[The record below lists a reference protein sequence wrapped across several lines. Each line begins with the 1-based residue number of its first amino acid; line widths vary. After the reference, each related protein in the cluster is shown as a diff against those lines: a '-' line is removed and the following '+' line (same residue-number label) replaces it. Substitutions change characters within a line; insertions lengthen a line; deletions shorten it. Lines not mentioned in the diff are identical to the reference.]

1 MSRSI
6 YTISSRA
13 KNIQTKYT
21 NQLARDLSPNLSTGN
36 IPFITN
42 YANVNNNN
50 NNGGGATQVNLT
62 SVTTS
67 IIPSTD
73 VAFNIGTNDKRFAT
87 TFANNIDVKGSVV
100 PTTNLASNL
109 GAGDKRFGTT
119 FTNNIDISGSI
130 VPASDSTSNLGAGDK
145 RFDKLYSYNIDI
157 SGNIIPYGNL
167 VSQIGDPSHWFGN
180 IYVNHISCGA
190 NSIVIGSATMSSS
203 NGGIVLPSSTTIGGV
218 NPGTIVIKGTK
229 ANTGALP
236 TTNAVGDG
244 YIIGSNLW
252 VSTATNSV
260 YPAGWVNVGAFVGP
274 QGIQGIQ
281 GLTGPDG
288 PTGSQG
294 IQGLTGSGGPTGP
307 QGPTGLLDA
316 TGATFTGTIVMPDM
330 VVTGNTVMGK
340 SSLGTPVY
348 RLDVSG
354 SLNASSIYQNGT
366 LISSVYATASAL
378 NSYSTKAIIDTSFA
392 LYYNKN
398 QADTSFSTIATN
410 YYNKTYVDSSINS
423 IISTYA
429 TTSYVG
435 TQISNLIGG
444 APATLDTL
452 AEIATA
458 IKSDASFGIIVY
470 DKIASSDASINNIRT
485 TYTLKSTVDA
495 SLSSYTLN
503 STIDASLSRYT
514 LKSSVDASLS
524 SYALKSTV
532 DASLSS
538 YTLKSTVDA
547 SLSSYATTASLSSY
561 ATTASLSSYTLKST
575 VDASLSSYALKST
588 VDASLSSYTLKSSV
602 DASLSSYTLKSTV
615 DASLSSYATTA
626 SLSSYTLKSTVDASL
641 SSYATTASLSSYT
654 LKTTVDASLSSYTLK
669 STVDASLSNYASL
682 VSDISFGGNVQL
694 GRTAIVSVGINKTPN
709 PIYALDVSGASFFY
723 GNVSLD
729 KRSTDISY
737 AYFDMSAVT
746 MNVYNICE
754 KFIMPTFSATP
765 TFNYSTGS
773 IFYVTP
779 GASTNITSVSFT
791 NVPVVSG
798 RSITMTIIIDN
809 ANGAYTS
816 YITAAAVSVNATSI
830 TYKVQDGTAFTAP
843 TAPVLVV
850 HQFILLFT
858 SGTLSASN
866 PKIIGSMS
874 TIK

>member
-1 MSRSI
+1 MRSLN
-6 YTISSRA
+6 TLKRTTLNNDTLSKNRVALALNQTATTGSS
-13 KNIQTKYT
+13 
-21 NQLARDLSPNLSTGN
+21 L
-36 IPFITN
+36 
-42 YANVNNNN
+42 
-50 NNGGGATQVNLT
+50 GGGGGSTAVVDLT
-62 SVTTS
+62 NV
-67 IIPSTD
+67 ST
-73 VAFNIGTNDKRFAT
+73 
-87 TFANNIDVKGSVV
+87 
-100 PTTNLASNL
+100 
-109 GAGDKRFGTT
+109 
-119 FTNNIDISGSI
+119 
-130 VPASDSTSNLGAGDK
+130 
-145 RFDKLYSYNIDI
+145 
-157 SGNIIPYGNL
+157 NIIPTSNGSLNLGTSDKQFGTSFTTNINVGENIMPVGNL
-167 VSQIGDPSHWFGN
+167 VSQIGGPSNWFGN

-190 NSIVIGSATMSSS
+190 NSIAIGGALISS
-203 NGGIVLPSSTTIGGV
+203 NNGGVVLPASTTIGGV
-218 NPGTIVIKGTK
+218 NPGTITIKGTQ

-244 YIIGSNLW
+244 YIISSNLW

-274 QGIQGIQ
+274 QGSQGIQGIQ
-281 GLTGPDG
+281 GSAGSTG

-294 IQGLTGSGGPTGP
+294 IQGLTGSGGATGP

-366 LISSVYATASAL
+366 LISSVYATTSAL
-378 NSYSTKAIIDTSFA
+378 SSYSTKAIIDASFA

-398 QADTSFSTIATN
+398 QADASFSTIATN

-435 TQISNLIGG
+435 TQIANLIGG
-444 APATLDTL
+444 APETLDTL

-470 DKIASSDASINNIRT
+470 EKIAASDASINNIRT

-495 SLSSYTLN
+495 SLNSYT
-503 STIDASLSRYT
+503 
-514 LKSSVDASLS
+514 
-524 SYALKSTV
+524 LKSTV

-538 YTLKSTVDA
+538 YATTASLSSYALNSTVDA

-561 ATTASLSSYTLKST
+561 ATTASLS
-575 VDASLSSYALKST
+575 
-588 VDASLSSYTLKSSV
+588 
-602 DASLSSYTLKSTV
+602 
-615 DASLSSYATTA
+615 
-626 SLSSYTLKSTVDASL
+626 
-641 SSYATTASLSSYT
+641 
-654 LKTTVDASLSSYTLK
+654 
-669 STVDASLSNYASL
+669 NYASL
-682 VSDISFGGNVQL
+682 VSDISLGGNVQF

-709 PIYALDVSGASFFY
+709 RIYALDVSGASFFS

-791 NVPVVSG
+791 NVPVISG

-809 ANGAYTS
+809 ASGAYTS
-816 YITAAAVSVNATSI
+816 YITATAVSVNGTSI
-830 TYKVQDGTAFTAP
+830 TYKVQDGTAFAAP
-843 TAPVLVV
+843 TAPFLVV

-858 SGTLSASN
+858 SGTLSATN
-866 PKIIGSMS
+866 PRIIGSMS

>member
-1 MSRSI
+1 
-6 YTISSRA
+6 
-13 KNIQTKYT
+13 
-21 NQLARDLSPNLSTGN
+21 LS
-36 IPFITN
+36 
-42 YANVNNNN
+42 
-50 NNGGGATQVNLT
+50 
-62 SVTTS
+62 
-67 IIPSTD
+67 
-73 VAFNIGTNDKRFAT
+73 
-87 TFANNIDVKGSVV
+87 
-100 PTTNLASNL
+100 
-109 GAGDKRFGTT
+109 
-119 FTNNIDISGSI
+119 
-130 VPASDSTSNLGAGDK
+130 
-145 RFDKLYSYNIDI
+145 
-157 SGNIIPYGNL
+157 
-167 VSQIGDPSHWFGN
+167 
-180 IYVNHISCGA
+180 
-190 NSIVIGSATMSSS
+190 
-203 NGGIVLPSSTTIGGV
+203 
-218 NPGTIVIKGTK
+218 
-229 ANTGALP
+229 
-236 TTNAVGDG
+236 
-244 YIIGSNLW
+244 
-252 VSTATNSV
+252 
-260 YPAGWVNVGAFVGP
+260 
-274 QGIQGIQ
+274 
-281 GLTGPDG
+281 
-288 PTGSQG
+288 
-294 IQGLTGSGGPTGP
+294 
-307 QGPTGLLDA
+307 
-316 TGATFTGTIVMPDM
+316 
-330 VVTGNTVMGK
+330 
-340 SSLGTPVY
+340 
-348 RLDVSG
+348 
-354 SLNASSIYQNGT
+354 
-366 LISSVYATASAL
+366 
-378 NSYSTKAIIDTSFA
+378 SYSTKAIIDTSFA

-503 STIDASLSRYT
+503 STIDASLS
-514 LKSSVDASLS
+514 
-524 SYALKSTV
+524 
-532 DASLSS
+532 S

-547 SLSSYATTASLSSY
+547 SLSSYATT
-561 ATTASLSSYTLKST
+561 
-575 VDASLSSYALKST
+575 
-588 VDASLSSYTLKSSV
+588 
-602 DASLSSYTLKSTV
+602 
-615 DASLSSYATTA
+615 
-626 SLSSYTLKSTVDASL
+626 
-641 SSYATTASLSSYT
+641 
-654 LKTTVDASLSSYTLK
+654 
-669 STVDASLSNYASL
+669 ASLSNYASL

-709 PIYALDVSGASFFY
+709 RIYALDVSGASFFS

-816 YITAAAVSVNATSI
+816 YITATAVSVNATSI
-830 TYKVQDGTAFTAP
+830 TYKVQDGTAFAAP

>member
-1 MSRSI
+1 MRSLN
-6 YTISSRA
+6 TLKRTTLNNDTLSKNRVALALNQTATTGSS
-13 KNIQTKYT
+13 
-21 NQLARDLSPNLSTGN
+21 L
-36 IPFITN
+36 
-42 YANVNNNN
+42 
-50 NNGGGATQVNLT
+50 GGGGGSTAVVDLT
-62 SVTTS
+62 NVSTN
-67 IIPSTD
+67 IIPTS
-73 VAFNIGTNDKRFAT
+73 N
-87 TFANNIDVKGSVV
+87 GS
-100 PTTNLASNL
+100 LNL
-109 GAGDKRFGTT
+109 GTSDKRFGTS
-119 FTNNIDISGSI
+119 FTTNINVGE
-130 VPASDSTSNLGAGDK
+130 
-145 RFDKLYSYNIDI
+145 NIM
-157 SGNIIPYGNL
+157 PVGNL
-167 VSQIGDPSHWFGN
+167 VSQIGGPSNWFGN

-190 NSIVIGSATMSSS
+190 NSIAIGGALISS
-203 NGGIVLPSSTTIGGV
+203 NNGGVVLPASTTIGGV
-218 NPGTIVIKGTK
+218 NPGTITIKGTQ

-244 YIIGSNLW
+244 YIISSNLW

-274 QGIQGIQ
+274 QGSQGIQGIQ
-281 GLTGPDG
+281 GSAGSTG

-294 IQGLTGSGGPTGP
+294 IQGLTGSGGATGP

-366 LISSVYATASAL
+366 LISSVYATTSAL
-378 NSYSTKAIIDTSFA
+378 SSYSTKAIIDASFA

-398 QADTSFSTIATN
+398 QADASFSTIATN

-435 TQISNLIGG
+435 TQIANLIGG
-444 APATLDTL
+444 APETLDTL

-470 DKIASSDASINNIRT
+470 EKIAASDASINNIRT

-495 SLSSYTLN
+495 SLNSYALN
-503 STIDASLSRYT
+503 ST
-514 LKSSVDASLS
+514 VDASLN
-524 SYALKSTV
+524 SYALNSTVDASLNSYALNSTV

-538 YTLKSTVDA
+538 YATTASLSSYALNSTVDA

-561 ATTASLSSYTLKST
+561 ATTASLSSY
-575 VDASLSSYALKST
+575 
-588 VDASLSSYTLKSSV
+588 
-602 DASLSSYTLKSTV
+602 
-615 DASLSSYATTA
+615 ATT
-626 SLSSYTLKSTVDASL
+626 
-641 SSYATTASLSSYT
+641 
-654 LKTTVDASLSSYTLK
+654 
-669 STVDASLSNYASL
+669 ASLSNYASL
-682 VSDISFGGNVQL
+682 VSDISFGGNVQF

-709 PIYALDVSGASFFY
+709 RIYALDVSGASFFS

-754 KFIMPTFSATP
+754 KFITPTFSATP

-809 ANGAYTS
+809 ASGAYTS
-816 YITAAAVSVNATSI
+816 YITATAVSVNATSI
-830 TYKVQDGTAFTAP
+830 TYKVQDGTAFAAP
-843 TAPVLVV
+843 TAPFLVV

-858 SGTLSASN
+858 SGTLSATN
-866 PKIIGSMS
+866 PRIIGSMS